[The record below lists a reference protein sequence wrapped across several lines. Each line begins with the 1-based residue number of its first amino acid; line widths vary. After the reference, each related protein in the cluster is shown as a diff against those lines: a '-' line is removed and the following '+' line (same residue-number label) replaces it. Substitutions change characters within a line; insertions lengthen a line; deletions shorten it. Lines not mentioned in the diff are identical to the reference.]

1 MTSIT
6 IETKDRVCFWGAT
19 ANIPASVR
27 LTAGLLK
34 ASGKNSGNLFIGTGL
49 YNATRAPVKEYWD
62 FYLRTPE
69 EFDEKFDTLFI
80 PASNFIFQYTD
91 LKDQYNFFS
100 KTKAKIFMFGLGSQ
114 LREIGPIKLIPTT
127 ERFIRLVAERGT
139 SIGVRGEVTA
149 DVMRKLGISNVEVTG
164 CPSMLNMPD
173 HFSAVPDPD
182 DPTTVFAGNFTNNA
196 REHAFS
202 AEAMMRLESALF
214 AELVKRNGYYILQ
227 NEAHELAAMKALA
240 HVEALSDQQWWD
252 INRIRKLF
260 ALDIKDDDWLNFLAR
275 RLRIFFST
283 VEWKCFMRAVDFS
296 FGTRFHGNVAAL
308 LAGRPAYI
316 FCHDYRTLELA
327 QFYKVPHRV
336 VDAISPIP
344 AFEEMFEDTD
354 MGAFQANVPKL
365 MKIWRDFIRR
375 NGFEAKIHES
385 SGGTCKCDYK
395 PDAHLQLA
403 GAGVCGV

>member
-19 ANIPASVR
+19 ADIPLSVR
-27 LTAGLLK
+27 LISGLLK
-34 ASGKNSGNLFIGTGL
+34 ASGKNSGNLFIGSGL
-49 YNATRAPVKEYWD
+49 YNATKAPLKEYWN
-62 FYLRTPE
+62 FYLGTPE

-114 LREIGPIKLIPTT
+114 LRELGPIKLIPST
-127 ERFIRLVAERGT
+127 ERFIRLAAERST

-149 DVMRKLGISNVEVTG
+149 DVMRKLGIHNVEVTG

-173 HFSAVPDPD
+173 HFSVVPDPA
-182 DPTTVFAGNFTNNA
+182 DPTVVLAGNFTNNA

-202 AEAMMRLESALF
+202 AEAMVRLESALF

-227 NEAHELAAMKALA
+227 NEAHELAAMKSLA

-260 ALDIKDDDWLNFLAR
+260 NLNIKDDDWLNFLAR

-327 QFYKVPHRV
+327 QFYKVPHRI
-336 VDAISPIP
+336 VDATSPIP
-344 AFEEMFEDTD
+344 AFEEIFADTD
-354 MGAFQANVPKL
+354 MAAFQANVPKL
-365 MKIWRDFIRR
+365 MRIWRDFIKR
-375 NGFEAKIHES
+375 NGFDAKIYEAPGEARRIGHGS
-385 SGGTCKCDYK
+385 
-395 PDAHLQLA
+395 DAHLQLA
-403 GAGVCGV
+403 RAGVCGV